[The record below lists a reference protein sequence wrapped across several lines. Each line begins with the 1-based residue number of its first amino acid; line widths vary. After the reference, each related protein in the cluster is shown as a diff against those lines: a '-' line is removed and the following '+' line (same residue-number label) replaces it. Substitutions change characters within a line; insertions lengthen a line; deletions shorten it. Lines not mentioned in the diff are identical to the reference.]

1 MLLNFQK
8 KTKLKKITIILKQ
21 RKLKTNKN
29 MSSIQ
34 LKALNF
40 PESLD
45 DLQRAIID
53 YSTPKNILLFSLG
66 LSTSYLLYKLVKFY
80 LYKRKYR
87 HIPGPPTN
95 GYF

>member
-1 MLLNFQK
+1 
-8 KTKLKKITIILKQ
+8 
-21 RKLKTNKN
+21 

-34 LKALNF
+34 LKALNL

-45 DLQRAIID
+45 DLLRAIMD
-53 YSTPKNILLFSLG
+53 YSTPKNILLFTLG
-66 LSTSYLLYKLVKFY
+66 LSTSYLLYKFVKFY

-95 GYF
+95 GYL

>member
-1 MLLNFQK
+1 
-8 KTKLKKITIILKQ
+8 
-21 RKLKTNKN
+21 

-34 LKALNF
+34 LKALNL

-66 LSTSYLLYKLVKFY
+66 LSTSYLLYKIVRFY

-87 HIPGPPTN
+87 HIPGPPTK
-95 GYF
+95 GYI